1 MSACGF
7 SCDSATANMES
18 MKPILA
24 VARHFT
30 PEVDARINRDFE
42 PRWNPNE
49 QPWTQDELLQAA
61 DGADAILVS
70 PVNKL
75 DARFFSLLSNS
86 VKVIATFSVGY
97 DHVDLAAAR
106 ARGIPVSHTPGV
118 LTDATAD
125 VAMLLLLGA
134 SRRAYEAQQRLRSG
148 LWASSKG
155 DLLGRSPQGKILGIY
170 GMGRIGQALAH
181 RARAFGMQVHY
192 SNRRRLSP
200 EEEQGAVFHEDA
212 ASLLRVSQFLSIN
225 APASDE
231 TRHFLRTENIDL
243 LPAGAIVINTARGA
257 LVKDDDLIAALKS
270 GRIAGAGLDVFEGE
284 PNLNPGY
291 LDLPNTFLLPH
302 IGSATVETRTAMGML
317 ALDNIE
323 AVLNGTPAPTLL
335 RN

>member
-1 MSACGF
+1 
-7 SCDSATANMES
+7 

-30 PEVDARINRDFE
+30 PEVNARIDRDFE

-61 DGADAILVS
+61 DGADAVLVS

-97 DHVDLAAAR
+97 DHIDLAAAH

-125 VAMLLLLGA
+125 VGMLLLLGA

-155 DLLGRSPQGKILGIY
+155 DLLGWSLQGKVLGIY

-192 SNRRRLSP
+192 NNRSRLSP
-200 EEEQGAVFHEDA
+200 DEEQGAVFHEDA
-212 ASLLRVSQFLSIN
+212 ASLLRVSQFLSLN
-225 APASDE
+225 APASQD

-257 LVKDDDLIAALKS
+257 LVNDDDLITALKS
-270 GRIAGAGLDVFEGE
+270 GRIAAAGLDVFEGE
-284 PNLNPGY
+284 PKLNPGY
-291 LDLPNTFLLPH
+291 LDLPNAFLLPH

-323 AVLNGTPAPTLL
+323 AVLKGRPAPTLL

>member
-1 MSACGF
+1 
-7 SCDSATANMES
+7 

-24 VARHFT
+24 VARRFT
-30 PEVDARINRDFE
+30 PEVEARINRDFE

-75 DARFFSLLSNS
+75 DARFFSLLSKS

-97 DHVDLAAAR
+97 DHIDLAAAH
-106 ARGIPVSHTPGV
+106 AKGIPVAHTPGV

-134 SRRAYEAQQRLRSG
+134 SRRAYEAQERLRSG
-148 LWASSKG
+148 LWASAKG

-181 RARAFGMQVHY
+181 RARAFGMLVHY
-192 SNRRRLSP
+192 NNRRRLSP

-212 ASLLRVSQFLSIN
+212 TSLLRVSQFLSLN
-225 APASDE
+225 APSSQE

-243 LPAGAIVINTARGA
+243 LPQGAIVINTARGG

-270 GRIAGAGLDVFEGE
+270 GRIAAAGLDVFEGE

-323 AVLNGTPAPTLL
+323 AILNGTPAPTLL